1 MEIVWHI
8 LYSAVQVFREAAAY
22 ILLGFA
28 VAGLLRV
35 YLTPES
41 VSHYFRRGKVKSV
54 FYASL
59 LGVPIPL

>member
-1 MEIVWHI
+1 MELVGQI
-8 LYSAVQVFREAAAY
+8 LYSACQVFREAAAY

-41 VSHYFRRGKVKSV
+41 VSHYFRHGRVRSV
-54 FYASL
+54 IYASL